1 MPKDLKKKL
10 DNIESSE
17 NEMANLQAKVDKYS
31 VLAERQKRII
41 SEQEG
46 IIEVQKAKLSKMTDI
61 PDDILELKELIG
73 EQRQIINEKELELEY
88 TKGEVAQSQKELELV
103 KKQIVPT
110 QKKLEEAYET
120 MGNLRTELAEKN
132 SELILK
138 NEAIKSLENKI
149 QELEAFTDKFKEEQV
164 KMIQELEEKHRK
176 ETKELKKEITKLDTF
191 LMDSKLIS
199 TEKTSE
205 AKDFAS
211 RFESMRTKYDELI
224 AKVGELSDKNR
235 EANEEIEKLNK
246 QLNQIKTFQKENLD
260 KINYYDKLRPIMEKE
275 PLFKTFLII
284 EEVGGITVED
294 LKNALGV
301 PIVTVKRNIEQLES
315 IGLIEKD
322 QRDKIVVK
330 RTEEV

>member
-1 MPKDLKKKL
+1 MPKDLRDRL
-10 DNIESSE
+10 DSIES
-17 NEMANLQAKVDKYS
+17 NEKERATLKSKADK
-31 VLAERQKRII
+31 LAALVERQKRII
-41 SEQEG
+41 SDQEG
-46 IIEVQKAKLSKMTDI
+46 IIEEQKAKISRMTDI
-61 PDDILELKELIG
+61 PEDILELKELIG
-73 EQRQIINEKELELEY
+73 AQRQLINEKDLELEY
-88 TKGEVAQSQKELELV
+88 AKGEVAQSQKELELV

-138 NEAIKSLENKI
+138 NEAMKNLETKI

-164 KMIQELEEKHRK
+164 KMIEQLEEKHRK
-176 ETKELKKEITKLDTF
+176 ETQELKAEINKLDSF

-224 AKVGELSDKNR
+224 NKVGELSDKNR
-235 EANEEIEKLNK
+235 EANEEIERLNK
-246 QLNQIKTFQKENLD
+246 NLNEIKTLQKDNID
-260 KINYYDKLRPIMEKE
+260 KIHFYDKLRPLMEKE

-284 EEVGGITVED
+284 EEVGGITLED
-294 LKNALGV
+294 LKNALGT
-301 PIVTVKRNIEQLES
+301 PIVTVKKNIQELEG
-315 IGLIEKD
+315 IGLIETD
-322 QRDKIVVK
+322 DRDKIVVRREK
-330 RTEEV
+330 IS

>member
-1 MPKDLKKKL
+1 MPKDLRKAL
-10 DNIESSE
+10 DSIESSE
-17 NEMANLQAKVDKYS
+17 KEMANLQAKVDKL
-31 VLAERQKRII
+31 VALVERQKRII

-46 IIEVQKAKLSKMTDI
+46 IIEEQKTKLSKMTDI
-61 PDDILELKELIG
+61 PEDILELKELIG
-73 EQRQIINEKELELEY
+73 AQRQIINEKELELEY
-88 TKGEVAQSQKELELV
+88 AKGEVAQSQKELELV

-110 QKKLEEAYET
+110 QSKLEEAYET

-138 NEAIKSLENKI
+138 NEAIKNLENKV

-176 ETKELKKEITKLDTF
+176 ETMELKEEITKLDTF

-211 RFESMRTKYDELI
+211 RFESMRSKYDELI

-235 EANEEIEKLNK
+235 DANEEVEKLNR
-246 QLNQIKTFQKENLD
+246 QLNEIRNLQND
-260 KINYYDKLRPIMEKE
+260 NIAKITYYDKLKPIMEKE
-275 PLFKTFLII
+275 PLFKTFLIV
-284 EEVGGITVED
+284 EEVGGISLED
-294 LKNALGV
+294 LKNALGI
-301 PIVTVKRNIEQLES
+301 PIVTVKKNVQELEN
-315 IGLIEKD
+315 IGLIETND
-322 QRDKIVVK
+322 RGKIVVK
-330 RTEEV
+330 KIVDF

>member
-1 MPKDLKKKL
+1 MPKDLRKTL
-10 DNIESSE
+10 DSIESNE
-17 NEMANLQAKVDKYS
+17 QEMANLQAKVDKYS
-31 VLAERQKRII
+31 TLVERQKRII
-41 SEQEG
+41 SEQEE

-61 PDDILELKELIG
+61 PEDILELKELIG

-88 TKGEVAQSQKELELV
+88 AKGEVAQSQKELELV

-110 QKKLEEAYET
+110 QTKLEEAYET

-138 NEAIKSLENKI
+138 NEAIKNLENKI

-176 ETKELKKEITKLDTF
+176 ETKELKEEITKLDTF

-211 RFESMRTKYDELI
+211 RFKSMRTKYDDLI

-235 EANEEIEKLNK
+235 EANKEVEKLNK

-284 EEVGGITVED
+284 EEVGGISVED
-294 LKNALGV
+294 LKNALGI
-301 PIVTVKRNIEQLES
+301 PIVTVKRNIDQLES

-330 RTEEV
+330 RMEEV